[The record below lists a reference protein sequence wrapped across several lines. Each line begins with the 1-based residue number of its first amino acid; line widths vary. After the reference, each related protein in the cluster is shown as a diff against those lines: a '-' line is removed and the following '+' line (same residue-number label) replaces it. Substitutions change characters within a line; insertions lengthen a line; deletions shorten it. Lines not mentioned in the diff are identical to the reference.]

1 MSDTSTISGSRN
13 PAAHLRLVLWRANKA
28 IERMEQA
35 HLQSLGLGLS
45 DFAILEVLLHK
56 GGLQGGL
63 PVNVIGEKVLLTSGS
78 ITTAIQRLEEKG
90 WVMREKSEGDRRVVC
105 VVLTDA
111 GRDKIGDLY
120 AKHVNRLEELASVLS
135 EAERKQLTQ
144 SLKKLGHSAMA
155 SDAKKSEQGS
165 VQTGGRT

>member
-1 MSDTSTISGSRN
+1 MNDSPTTSESRN

-28 IERMEQA
+28 IERMEHA

-56 GGLQGGL
+56 GGLEGGL

-90 WVMREKSEGDRRVVC
+90 WVMREKSEGDRRVVR
-105 VVLTDA
+105 VVLTDV
-111 GRDKIGDLY
+111 GRELIEALF
-120 AKHVNRLEELASVLS
+120 AKHLRRLEEVASVLTDP
-135 EAERKQLTQ
+135 ERVLLVGL
-144 SLKKLGHSAMA
+144 LKKLGHHAGFRGDHDTREPERHM
-155 SDAKKSEQGS
+155 
-165 VQTGGRT
+165 R